1 MEHRNDSLETGYLN
15 EQDLDRN
22 SLDRDFDALLLKK
35 KIVKHIKDDKKI
47 RDKQLEK
54 E

>member
-1 MEHRNDSLETGYLN
+1 MNNFTELSKLN
-15 EQDLDRN
+15 EI
-22 SLDRDFDALLLKK
+22 DRDRGMLGDEPYDPFLLKK